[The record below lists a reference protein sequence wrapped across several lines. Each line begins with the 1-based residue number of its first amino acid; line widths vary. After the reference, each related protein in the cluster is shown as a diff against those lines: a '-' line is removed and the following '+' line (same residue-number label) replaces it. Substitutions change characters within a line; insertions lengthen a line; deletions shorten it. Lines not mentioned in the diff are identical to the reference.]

1 MAERRFIRG
10 ALLTVLGAAGFLA
23 LARNYSIGL
32 DLQDTTCLED
42 RVYLIRHGCGEIRRG
57 GAYAFRAEGLEP
69 MIKDGSLLVKTVT
82 GVPGDIVTV
91 TEKSTE
97 VNGVK
102 VSGGPS
108 MAEKFGHKESF
119 FIRSLA
125 VPPGKYFLTGTNG
138 RSLDSRYTGTVREEL
153 YEGRAYPLF

>member
-57 GAYAFRAEGLEP
+57 GAYAFRTEGLEP
-69 MIKDGSLLVKTVT
+69 RIKDGS

-153 YEGRAYPLF
+153 CEGRAYPLF